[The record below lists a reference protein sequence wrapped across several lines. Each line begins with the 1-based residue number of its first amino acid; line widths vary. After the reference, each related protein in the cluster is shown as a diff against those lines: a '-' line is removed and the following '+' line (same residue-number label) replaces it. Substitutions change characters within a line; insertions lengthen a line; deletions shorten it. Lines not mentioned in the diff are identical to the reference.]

1 MAKVQARCRG
11 TASVAAELLARSER
25 VPLLWCRLG
34 KKNPHD
40 KRGQVEEKNANRFAI
55 TTFSSC

>member
-1 MAKVQARCRG
+1 MQARG
-11 TASVAAELLARSER
+11 AGGQQGMVAELLARSGTGPFALAPARE
-25 VPLLWCRLG
+25 